1 MTKYEILE
9 RDLEDAN
16 EMYQIAV
23 LLDSDRQK
31 QHSLKVMAAIE
42 ERLNSWVKC
51 SHNK

>member
-42 ERLNSWVKC
+42 ERLNS
-51 SHNK
+51 